1 MSQKKNLQIR
11 KEEVKL
17 SFFKKTRCSEQKTQ
31 ATHTH
36 TPLLQ
41 LINKFSKAAG
51 YKTNIQKQLS
61 LSTKQRTMQNKG

>member
-36 TPLLQ
+36 TP
-41 LINKFSKAAG
+41 ITANK
-51 YKTNIQKQLS
+51 QVQ
-61 LSTKQRTMQNKG
+61 